1 MSISIDE
8 PEYQVTVEVECV
20 ENWIFSKYDVDV
32 YVDDSL
38 EGTLSHGTT
47 DTYSVTLTKGTY
59 TIKFVSA
66 EDDGV
71 TGTVKID
78 ISKDEDIKLK
88 ISCYSDKISV
98 ETISGTLSN
107 NNENTESST
116 SESSKITVTM
126 SEDDFKGMNYKDA
139 EKKFRE
145 MGFTTFEYKTVDTEN
160 ESAADTICYIE
171 ITEFFI
177 GDSDFVKGDKFDA
190 DSTITFY
197 SYKYEEPEAPKPV
210 FYSTNDY
217 ETAKKGNTGV
227 FSYRD
232 RSGS

>member
-98 ETISGTLSN
+98 ETIGGTLSN

-126 SEDDFKGMNYKDA
+126 SEDDFKGLHPSGTDRILDRIDGIIEGSCFLCSLKSLQ
-139 EKKFRE
+139 RE
-145 MGFTTFEYKTVDTEN
+145 FIETV
-160 ESAADTICYIE
+160 SK
-171 ITEFFI
+171 
-177 GDSDFVKGDKFDA
+177 SFD
-190 DSTITFY
+190 
-197 SYKYEEPEAPKPV
+197 
-210 FYSTNDY
+210 
-217 ETAKKGNTGV
+217 
-227 FSYRD
+227 
-232 RSGS
+232 